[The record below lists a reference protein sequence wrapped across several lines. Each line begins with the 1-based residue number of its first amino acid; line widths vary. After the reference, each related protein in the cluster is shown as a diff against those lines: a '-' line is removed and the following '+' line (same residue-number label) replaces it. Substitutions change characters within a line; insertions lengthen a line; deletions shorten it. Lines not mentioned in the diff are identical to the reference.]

1 MQRNSYIIHVRT
13 FFSFILGVILLACL
27 TATAWAQ
34 GETELAAQSNITKI
48 SLPSGAVRVHAA
60 SVPASISGTLKKL
73 VEAGGG
79 KLVQGDAEVLAWAGG
94 DYRKAKAASLIQQMQ
109 SNLQAGG
116 WSYETGEKV
125 DAINLFS
132 VVRETPTRRAILG
145 FFVPTDEALVVAWT
159 EIMAAGSATGAVESN
174 AKAEDNTRPERTEAV
189 NAGNSPGA
197 REIVGTWGSD
207 GMSLLQE
214 RNTVTNSVT
223 PSNGTRIKYVFTADG
238 RFEHVG
244 MLQSTVYGCTTTL
257 FNDKR
262 GTYEINGSNITL
274 IPSKNFWRQQNNC
287 APNSTKE
294 RDYTLDHETLTW
306 RTKTDEYGKQ
316 FICLTGKNGESC
328 HRREQE

>member
-1 MQRNSYIIHVRT
+1 MQRNSYEILARRL
-13 FFSFILGVILLACL
+13 FSFILGVCFLSCL
-27 TATAWAQ
+27 SGTVRAQ
-34 GETELAAQSNITKI
+34 DDTEVAAQSNLVRIN
-48 SLPSGAVRVHAA
+48 LPSGAVRVREQ

-94 DYRKAKAASLIQQMQ
+94 DYSKAKAASLMREMQ

-116 WSYETGEKV
+116 WNYEPVEKV
-125 DAINLFS
+125 DAVNLFS
-132 VVRETPTRRAILG
+132 VVRENPTRRAVLG

-159 EIMAAGSATGAVESN
+159 EILAAGSATSSGERAARVESN
-174 AKAEDNTRPERTEAV
+174 SRPESTEAA
-189 NAGNSPGA
+189 NAGNSVGA
-197 REIVGTWGSD
+197 REIVGTWGSG

-294 RDYTLDHETLTW
+294 RDYTLDPETLTW

-328 HRREQE
+328 HRREE